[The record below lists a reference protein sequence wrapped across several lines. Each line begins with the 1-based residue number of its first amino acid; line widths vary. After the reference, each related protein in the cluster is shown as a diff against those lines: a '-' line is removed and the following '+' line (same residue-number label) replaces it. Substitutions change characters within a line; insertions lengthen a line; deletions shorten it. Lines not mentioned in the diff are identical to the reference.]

1 MTTRFDAATLWKWW
15 EKAGIFL
22 ILGILIAVFAI
33 TNEDF
38 RRPINLGNILVQAV
52 PVGIAAIGMTFAI
65 ASGVFDLSVGS
76 TMGLSAC
83 VMVGLTPTLGFIP
96 AFLVS
101 LALGAFMG
109 MINGLIVT
117 RVRVTPFIATLGTM
131 WVFRS
136 FCYIY
141 TENKPLS
148 LSHPIAERLTETVIG
163 IPLLFVIM
171 AVLFL
176 VGCFVLYGTPFG
188 RQVCALGSNRRAGI
202 LSGIHVSKMTVLI
215 FALVGLFAALA
226 GNALAIRLF
235 SAKADT
241 AMGYELMII
250 ATVVL
255 GGTSLKGGT
264 ATLAGTFG
272 AALLLA
278 VLYNAM
284 DMYQLQSFWQK
295 IALGAV
301 LLLALAID
309 GLRRR
314 FYEDS

>member
-1 MTTRFDAATLWKWW
+1 MRSRFSAAKMWALW
-15 EKAGIFL
+15 ERAGIFL
-22 ILGILIAVFAI
+22 ILGVLVAVFAA

-38 RRPINLGNILVQAV
+38 RRPINIANILVQSV

-76 TMGLSAC
+76 TMGLTAC
-83 VMVGLTPTLGFIP
+83 IMIGLTPKIGFVP
-96 AFLVS
+96 AI
-101 LALGAFMG
+101 LASILLGALLG
-109 MINGLIVT
+109 AINGVIVT

-136 FCYIY
+136 LCYIY
-141 TENKPLS
+141 TRNKPLS
-148 LSHPIAERLTETVIG
+148 LDHPLADMLGTSVLG
-163 IPLLFVIM
+163 IP
-171 AVLFL
+171 ALFL
-176 VGCFVLYGTPFG
+176 VMAILFLCGYLLLYHTPFG
-188 RQVCALGSNRRAGI
+188 RYVCAMGSNRRAGI
-202 LSGIHVSKMTVLI
+202 LSGINVSRMTILV
-215 FALVGLFAALA
+215 FALVGVFAALA
-226 GNALAIRLF
+226 GNSLAVRLF

-241 AMGYELMII
+241 ALGYELMII

-255 GGTSLKGGT
+255 GGTSLKGGS

-284 DMYQLQSFWQK
+284 DMYELQSFWQK
-295 IALGAV
+295 IALGGV

-314 FYEDS
+314 FWEA